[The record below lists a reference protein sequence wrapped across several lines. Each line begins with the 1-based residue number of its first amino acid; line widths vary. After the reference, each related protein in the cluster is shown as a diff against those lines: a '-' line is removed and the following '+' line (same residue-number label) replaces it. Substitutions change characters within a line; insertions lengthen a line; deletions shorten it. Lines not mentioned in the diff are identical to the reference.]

1 MDTLL
6 STTRTLF
13 SKSSLNSLLA
23 KKPLKPRSFTRPS
36 LLFIPG
42 SSSLAHLGRLLT
54 LAQTLPSDI
63 GDIHFACDSYLRHY
77 VPKPFCWQPAG
88 SLSGDEMRQRLKR
101 GQTLLDEDSVR
112 HQVEED
118 LALLRS
124 VQPTVVVGD
133 FRPSLSISA
142 ALAKVPYVNVVNA
155 HWSPW
160 ANILFE
166 SAGALDAWWARPWG
180 PRLGKRLTDVMLP
193 LGLRIQARPFNR
205 VRRSYGLPPLTND
218 LRHIYTAGDVVA
230 YTDLEGWVPTPGAPR
245 MHRHIGPVLWE
256 PPMDLPAWWNTVKT
270 DRPCVFVSVG
280 STGQWDTFK
289 GVVEALRHLP
299 VVALVAT
306 SGRGHI
312 EPVPGHIYVEDYL
325 PGEAACRRSDLVICN
340 GGAGLVYQS
349 LQSGVPVLGIASNVD
364 QMLVMRTV
372 QDQRLGQRLPV
383 GLCAGTDWAK
393 TITCLLNSTE
403 LKNRTR
409 REGRRLNLTSS
420 SAAFHQ
426 LLKDVIEMSPS
437 HRQEPNPSAQYV
449 VDKNPVQPD
458 KRPHNA
464 SFDYGAAFS
473 RNLGLVDSLEQN
485 RLKHS
490 VVAIA
495 GLGGVGGVHLTTL
508 ARLGI
513 GGFHIADLDSFE
525 VQNFNRQT
533 GAAVSTLGRPKIDVM
548 AERLLDINP
557 SAQLRSFDKGISP
570 ATINA
575 FLHGVDVVVDGLDF
589 FAVKARELLFDE
601 AQRRGIPLIT
611 AGPIGMSV
619 AWLIFKPGSMP
630 WRDYFAFD
638 LAKTKFEKYL
648 LFALGLTPQATQMSY
663 LDRTHVNLEEHR
675 GPSMALAVELC
686 AGVAAAEVLKL
697 ILGRGP
703 VQAAPHY
710 RQFDAYK
717 GKLVKGQLHWGNRGW
732 LQRLKAFFFK
742 HYLMA
747 RV

>member
-270 DRPCVFVSVG
+270 DRPLRLCQCWKHRPMGHVQRGGG
-280 STGQWDTFK
+280 SP
-289 GVVEALRHLP
+289 AP
-299 VVALVAT
+299 PP
-306 SGRGHI
+306 GRGLSRH
-312 EPVPGHIYVEDYL
+312 VRSRTYRTCSGTYL
-325 PGEAACRRSDLVICN
+325 R
-340 GGAGLVYQS
+340 GGLPTGG
-349 LQSGVPVLGIASNVD
+349 SGV
-364 QMLVMRTV
+364 QTV
-372 QDQRLGQRLPV
+372 GFGDLQRWSRSRLPV
-383 GLCAGTDWAK
+383 APIRRACVGDRFQRRPDAGHE
-393 TITCLLNSTE
+393 NSSRSAT
-403 LKNRTR
+403 
-409 REGRRLNLTSS
+409 GPTSS
-420 SAAFHQ
+420 G
-426 LLKDVIEMSPS
+426 
-437 HRQEPNPSAQYV
+437 
-449 VDKNPVQPD
+449 
-458 KRPHNA
+458 
-464 SFDYGAAFS
+464 GAL
-473 RNLGLVDSLEQN
+473 RGN
-485 RLKHS
+485 
-490 VVAIA
+490 
-495 GLGGVGGVHLTTL
+495 GLGQNHHLPAKLHRIKKPHTSGGSTFKPH
-508 ARLGI
+508 
-513 GGFHIADLDSFE
+513 
-525 VQNFNRQT
+525 VQFRR
-533 GAAVSTLGRPKIDVM
+533 V
-548 AERLLDINP
+548 
-557 SAQLRSFDKGISP
+557 SP
-570 ATINA
+570 AP
-575 FLHGVDVVVDGLDF
+575 
-589 FAVKARELLFDE
+589 E
-601 AQRRGIPLIT
+601 RR
-611 AGPIGMSV
+611 
-619 AWLIFKPGSMP
+619 
-630 WRDYFAFD
+630 
-638 LAKTKFEKYL
+638 
-648 LFALGLTPQATQMSY
+648 
-663 LDRTHVNLEEHR
+663 H
-675 GPSMALAVELC
+675 
-686 AGVAAAEVLKL
+686 
-697 ILGRGP
+697 
-703 VQAAPHY
+703 
-710 RQFDAYK
+710 
-717 GKLVKGQLHWGNRGW
+717 
-732 LQRLKAFFFK
+732 
-742 HYLMA
+742 
-747 RV
+747 